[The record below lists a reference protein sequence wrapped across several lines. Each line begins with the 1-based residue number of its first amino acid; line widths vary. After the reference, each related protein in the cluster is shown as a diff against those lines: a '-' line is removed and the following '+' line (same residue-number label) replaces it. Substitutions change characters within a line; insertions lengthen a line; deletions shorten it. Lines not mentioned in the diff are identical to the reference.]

1 MHYLCFWFSFTCCI
15 VSRFSFLSYL
25 QEIKFRKKN
34 VRKMKTSSDLH
45 PCSSFLICKRPHRTF
60 IEYFLKFCLFK
71 FTRKKSKGLPF
82 VVLFN
87 RSYLTL
93 KGFLEKNYS
102 EKSLFLK
109 LVTCE
114 WVNFQNSYRF
124 SLQLSEKVSLTMI
137 STEHFGVPAIVTT
150 FSGYFLCFEWFFHTF
165 PNAPWEFCLYF
176 DLE

>member
-1 MHYLCFWFSFTCCI
+1 MLYSFSFHAFPTC
-15 VSRFSFLSYL
+15 RKLNL
-25 QEIKFRKKN
+25 EKKN
-34 VRKMKTSSDLH
+34 ARKMKTSSDLH
-45 PCSSFLICKRPHRTF
+45 LCSSFLICKCPHRIF

-71 FTRKKSKGLPF
+71 FTRKKSKRLPF

-87 RSYLTL
+87 RSYLIL
-93 KGFLEKNYS
+93 KGFLEKNFP

-109 LVTCE
+109 LGTCA
-114 WVNFQNSYRF
+114 WVNFQNSHRL

-137 STEHFGVPAIVTT
+137 STKYFGVPAIVTT